1 LANKPIVN
9 VGIVGYGMMGKAHS
23 YGYRVA
29 PMLYQL
35 PVDINVVAIAG
46 RDAKGV
52 ENAANNYQ
60 IPRWTTRWQ
69 DLVEDPNIDVIDICT
84 PPLTHSEI
92 AIAAAKAGKAIICEK
107 PLAITYAEAAAA
119 AKAVADAKVPNAIGF
134 NYRRLPAVSL
144 MKKMIDDGDIGE
156 VILWR
161 CTWLTDEFADPATPF
176 DWRFDRKIGG
186 STIAD
191 LGCHV
196 IDLALWMV
204 GNINRVNAHSTT
216 FTKFRSSPEGPK
228 EVTVDEASSLFLDF
242 ASGASGTLEVGRVG
256 VRRPCDMLIEI
267 NGTKG
272 TLIFD
277 YSNLNELKFGSSNE
291 DIETYGMKTIRAEH
305 ASHPFSAHWWPIGQG
320 VGYGSSFVNQ
330 IANWFETWPKGDW
343 SPDFAQ
349 GARVQA
355 VVEAGEISAKTEKWV
370 SVVSAAG

>member
-1 LANKPIVN
+1 
-9 VGIVGYGMMGKAHS
+9 M
-23 YGYRVA
+23 
-29 PMLYQL
+29 
-35 PVDINVVAIAG
+35 
-46 RDAKGV
+46 
-52 ENAANNYQ
+52 
-60 IPRWTTRWQ
+60 
-69 DLVEDPNIDVIDICT
+69 
-84 PPLTHSEI
+84 
-92 AIAAAKAGKAIICEK
+92 
-107 PLAITYAEAAAA
+107 
-119 AKAVADAKVPNAIGF
+119 ADAKVPNAIGF

-204 GNINRVNAHSTT
+204 GDINRVNAHSTT